1 MARHGVGLPAACRA
15 GACYA
20 CLVRV
25 LHGDPGAASRQGLKD
40 AWRERGYAL
49 ACLARPA
56 SDLTI
61 AYDRDGSATP
71 ATLLP
76 GRMIGPQV
84 LLARVRPSRP
94 LAFRPGQHVALGRDG
109 VARSYSIANLPA
121 EADRDGIAFHVR
133 VYPSGVLS
141 TWLASAEPGTPVSL
155 GAPAGECCYLGTDR
169 DVPMLLAGTGTGI
182 APLAAVARDAL
193 GQGHR
198 GPIVIIHGAAHRQGL
213 YLGPQPDLGA
223 RDEDQGRP
231 AAAGSRPQVSWRTCV
246 RSCGEDIAEAVA
258 GELRALGE
266 PSSARAYLCGGAG
279 SVRRMRRA
287 LFMAG
292 MSLQHIHADAF
303 FPAVPAGSARV
314 LGPAGNPVSASGSP
328 SRS

>member
-1 MARHGVGLPAACRA
+1 MRVTLAGQDYELRPGESVLDGMARHGVGLPAACRA

-198 GPIVIIHGAAHRQGL
+198 GPIVIIHGAASK
-213 YLGPQPDLGA
+213 
-223 RDEDQGRP
+223 
-231 AAAGSRPQVSWRTCV
+231 GSTSDHSQT
-246 RSCGEDIAEAVA
+246 
-258 GELRALGE
+258 
-266 PSSARAYLCGGAG
+266 
-279 SVRRMRRA
+279 
-287 LFMAG
+287 
-292 MSLQHIHADAF
+292 
-303 FPAVPAGSARV
+303 
-314 LGPAGNPVSASGSP
+314 
-328 SRS
+328 